1 MPERHSVTTLLLSFV
16 FTSALSVSLFAATA
30 FSNPTSA
37 AAVLHERN
45 NNPLNID
52 WDPAPAP
59 EDGPPISAGALRNPK
74 YLPAEI
80 GGIVAAYGVSLVLVA
95 ITLLSLAKK
104 RREHLQGGDDEFAL
118 SSPPGIIRIERRFSK
133 FPIATPKTATVPNF
147 SYPSPTN
154 AQFEPP
160 DSYIYPSPTSSVTAP
175 GVNPSVDQR
184 VVQADRE
191 MAQQQLEE
199 MYKHVMEHEDA
210 KERGVVLD
218 TPVMTPQGHHRVL
231 SASSS
236 KKERSKPANLKL
248 SGGYEKPQSKTAS
261 LLSALRSPRKKAVK
275 GVNISSPIMTPQS
288 STFPRQEPQE
298 MNPMS
303 PRHYAPPPP
312 PPIPTDQISFG
323 ASRVSR
329 NGAPLTP
336 DISPESVQSI
346 DERISAQLGPSTS
359 GRGGYPAPM
368 EGDPESATSEHS
380 QVPLVGLPASPTHGP
395 RSPTWPASPG
405 HGPRSPTL
413 PASPKPGVTF
423 QRGNAPSAVRTGGSL
438 PLRAYEQPMASPS
451 TIARTTKQT
460 VFERRGPL
468 SPTTGRTPRTAG
480 AVPYSP
486 YQPFT
491 PVVPVTPSL
500 VTKEERKRMKRMVP
514 KTPTMDMVQSEEEMW

>member
-1 MPERHSVTTLLLSFV
+1 M
-16 FTSALSVSLFAATA
+16 
-30 FSNPTSA
+30 
-37 AAVLHERN
+37 
-45 NNPLNID
+45 
-52 WDPAPAP
+52 
-59 EDGPPISAGALRNPK
+59 
-74 YLPAEI
+74 
-80 GGIVAAYGVSLVLVA
+80 
-95 ITLLSLAKK
+95 
-104 RREHLQGGDDEFAL
+104 
-118 SSPPGIIRIERRFSK
+118 
-133 FPIATPKTATVPNF
+133 
-147 SYPSPTN
+147 
-154 AQFEPP
+154 
-160 DSYIYPSPTSSVTAP
+160 
-175 GVNPSVDQR
+175 
-184 VVQADRE
+184 
-191 MAQQQLEE
+191 
-199 MYKHVMEHEDA
+199 
-210 KERGVVLD
+210 LD

-380 QVPLVGLPASPTHGP
+380 QVPLVGLPPPPPMALGLLHGLPLLVTVQGLP
-395 RSPTWPASPG
+395 RCLLRPSPASHFSEATRRQLSG
-405 HGPRSPTL
+405 LEAHCRCEHMSSPWRLHQPL
-413 PASPKPGVTF
+413 PAL
-423 QRGNAPSAVRTGGSL
+423 PSR
-438 PLRAYEQPMASPS
+438 
-451 TIARTTKQT
+451 
-460 VFERRGPL
+460 
-468 SPTTGRTPRTAG
+468 
-480 AVPYSP
+480 
-486 YQPFT
+486 
-491 PVVPVTPSL
+491 PSL
-500 VTKEERKRMKRMVP
+500 REGGRSHQPRAGRRAPLEQCHTRRTSRSRP
-514 KTPTMDMVQSEEEMW
+514 SSR